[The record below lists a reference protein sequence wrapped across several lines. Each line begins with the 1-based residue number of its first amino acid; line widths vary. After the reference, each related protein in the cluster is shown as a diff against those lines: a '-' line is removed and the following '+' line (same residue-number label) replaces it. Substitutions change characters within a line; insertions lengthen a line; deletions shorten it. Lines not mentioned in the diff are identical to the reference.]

1 MRRNWIAVGIVLLAL
16 GLTGQTWAS
25 PFEEGRWSSSLGKIL
40 YVGGSGPG
48 NYSVIQDAVDAASVG
63 DTVFVYHGIYSDYFP
78 GYQACVMITKSIQ
91 LVGEDKT
98 TTIINGTQWQRV
110 VIIEADGVSVSGF
123 TLQNGGTPEFGGPF
137 GAGIDIS
144 RNQDIHITGNIFTRN
159 KLGVLIE
166 ADSSDVTISKNV
178 FEGNYEGVETMGMN
192 SDIRIHNNVISNNT
206 EGLFL
211 SPEND
216 SVENNTIS
224 DNAIGL
230 VANGGDASS
239 VVSMNQIQD
248 NGVGMQLANTRLTV
262 AKNNF
267 INNTRQVDIRKGT
280 MLLASPLLL
289 IVRQHWRSNYWSNW
303 EKTTPKPI
311 LGKGD
316 LDIPVFI
323 GGGLHYFPLI
333 YFPFVEFD
341 WHPVPAP
348 YTIPATSQYG
358 TS

>member
-1 MRRNWIAVGIVLLAL
+1 M
-16 GLTGQTWAS
+16 
-25 PFEEGRWSSSLGKIL
+25 

-48 NYSVIQDAVDAASVG
+48 NYTVIQDAVDNASAG
-63 DTVFVYHGIYSDYFP
+63 DTVFVYRGVYSHYFP
-78 GYQACVMITKSIQ
+78 GYQACVTITKRIR
-91 LVGEDKT
+91 LLGEEKT
-98 TTIINGTQWQRV
+98 ATVINGSQWQRV
-110 VIIEADGVSVSGF
+110 VIIDADGVNISGF
-123 TLQNGGTPEFGGPF
+123 TIQNGGTPGFGGHF
-137 GAGIDIS
+137 GAGIDIE
-144 RNQDIHITGNIFTRN
+144 RNQHIVVTGNIITRN

-166 ADSSDVTISKNV
+166 ANSSNVIISGNV
-178 FEGNYEGVETMGMN
+178 FEGNYEGVETMGLN
-192 SDIRIHNNVISNNT
+192 YYIDIT
-206 EGLFL
+206 
-211 SPEND
+211 
-216 SVENNTIS
+216 NNTIVNNTNGLVLAPRTQTILNNTIA
-224 DNAIGL
+224 DNAVGL
-230 VANGGDASS
+230 MAFGGDASS

-267 INNTRQVDIRKGT
+267 INNTRQIDIRKGT
-280 MLLASPLLL
+280 ILLASPLLL
-289 IVRQHWRSNYWSNW
+289 IVRQHWRNNYWSNW

-341 WHPVPAP
+341 WHPAPAP
-348 YTIPATSQYG
+348 YTIPAMSQYG